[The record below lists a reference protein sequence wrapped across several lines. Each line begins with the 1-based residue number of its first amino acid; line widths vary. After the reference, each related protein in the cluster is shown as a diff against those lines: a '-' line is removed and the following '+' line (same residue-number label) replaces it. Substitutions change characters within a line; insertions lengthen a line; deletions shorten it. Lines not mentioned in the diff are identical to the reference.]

1 MDRITNPKDS
11 NVCKT
16 TGNND
21 NTTPTGSYYPDSC
34 FCYKYAIPSELADI
48 SLQNLCFKHLIPSE
62 FNFDNPKFHFTD
74 IITNPKD
81 SNVCRTTGNKN
92 NPTPSGS
99 NISGSC
105 FCYKHVIPLEFNF
118 DNPKFHF
125 TDIITNPKD
134 SNVCRTTGNK
144 NNPTPSGSNIP
155 GSCFCYK
162 HVIPLELAD
171 VPASCFCYKHE
182 IPSELLDITVQNIYF
197 KHVMYIPD

>member
-21 NTTPTGSYYPDSC
+21 NTTPTGSDIPDSC
-34 FCYKYAIPSELADI
+34 FCYKHSIPSELADVPE
-48 SLQNLCFKHLIPSE
+48 SCLCYKHVIPSE

-74 IITNPKD
+74 IITNPKN

-105 FCYKHVIPLEFNF
+105 FCYKH
-118 DNPKFHF
+118 
-125 TDIITNPKD
+125 
-134 SNVCRTTGNK
+134 
-144 NNPTPSGSNIP
+144 
-155 GSCFCYK
+155 
-162 HVIPLELAD
+162 
-171 VPASCFCYKHE
+171 E

-197 KHVMYIPD
+197 KHVIHSEFNIVNPKFYFTDKTTNPKDSYIYRTMGNNDNSTPAGSNIPSELVDNFLPNLHSKHAIPMGLLNNKHKSKC

>member
-81 SNVCRTTGNKN
+81 SNVCRTMGNKN
-92 NPTPSGS
+92 NSTPTGS
-99 NISGSC
+99 N
-105 FCYKHVIPLEFNF
+105 
-118 DNPKFHF
+118 
-125 TDIITNPKD
+125 
-134 SNVCRTTGNK
+134 
-144 NNPTPSGSNIP
+144 
-155 GSCFCYK
+155 
-162 HVIPLELAD
+162 
-171 VPASCFCYKHE
+171 
-182 IPSELLDITVQNIYF
+182 IPSELLDIFLPNLHS
-197 KHVMYIPD
+197 KHAIPMGLLNNKHKSKC

>member
-105 FCYKHVIPLEFNF
+105 FCYKHVIPLE
-118 DNPKFHF
+118 
-125 TDIITNPKD
+125 
-134 SNVCRTTGNK
+134 
-144 NNPTPSGSNIP
+144 
-155 GSCFCYK
+155 
-162 HVIPLELAD
+162 LAD